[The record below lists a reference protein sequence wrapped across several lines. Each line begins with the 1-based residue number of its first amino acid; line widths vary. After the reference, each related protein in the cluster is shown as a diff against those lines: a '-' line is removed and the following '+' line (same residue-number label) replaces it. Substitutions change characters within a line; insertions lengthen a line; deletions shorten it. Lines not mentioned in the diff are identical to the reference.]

1 MKRKLLSCAVAL
13 FASASLFA
21 QQDVT
26 PSRYV
31 FANQPVG
38 AYSIDL
44 ASTGAN
50 PASGFAGAVENFNNG
65 YIMINNGQFT
75 SQEAP
80 NVLAIKQGLSI
91 VDLGDRKSVV

>member
-50 PASGFAGAVENFNNG
+50 PASGFAGAVENFNR
-65 YIMINNGQFT
+65 T
-75 SQEAP
+75 ARP
-80 NVLAIKQGLSI
+80 NPKRNK
-91 VDLGDRKSVV
+91 RKGMSTP